1 MESASKQAKYQDIF
15 DSFSTEDMKMRLI
28 ERNDFDKGF
37 VQFYILKTN
46 NSGYIELLKQLTKVG
61 TVEKEDFLSNK
72 YNLL

>member
-1 MESASKQAKYQDIF
+1 MELVSKQAKYQDIF

-37 VQFYILKTN
+37 VQCYILKTN

-61 TVEKEDFLSNK
+61 KVEKEDFQSNK
-72 YNLL
+72 YIFR